1 MNISL
6 PDALKAFVDQQVNS
20 RGYGTSSEYVRELIR
35 KDQDAQALRE
45 MLLEGARSAAAA
57 PVDTGYF
64 QSLREPL
71 DDIER
76 AVDHY
81 AQEAGL
87 NTAYAFIDALER
99 AYHFI
104 GATPGAGSTRWAHEL
119 NLPGLRTLRIKGFP
133 WLAFYMQ
140 HALGHDQPPP
150 VSRLC
155 CRRRLADDHA
165 GAGYGDGPAHGRRRR
180 AQERRHGGG
189 RDCAGLPDLGRSG
202 LAGAWRAASGLANG
216 LYGGEA
222 GRGGLSA
229 LVGDQLANPPAQ
241 DIGNEW

>member
-1 MNISL
+1 MTVL
-6 PDALKAFVDQQVNS
+6 PVIPRAKA
-20 RGYGTSSEYVRELIR
+20 
-35 KDQDAQALRE
+35 
-45 MLLEGARSAAAA
+45 
-57 PVDTGYF
+57 
-64 QSLREPL
+64 L

-140 HALGHDQPPP
+140 HGEFIDVWRVLH
-150 VSRLC
+150 V
-155 CRRRLADDHA
+155 RRDMAAWMDDK
-165 GAGYGDGPAHGRRRR
+165 D
-180 AQERRHGGG
+180 
-189 RDCAGLPDLGRSG
+189 D
-202 LAGAWRAASGLANG
+202 
-216 LYGGEA
+216 
-222 GRGGLSA
+222 
-229 LVGDQLANPPAQ
+229 
-241 DIGNEW
+241 